1 MPEYSIEEQ
10 YAVMHFMQNVP
21 KMPMLLSKGR
31 YTERFPQR
39 RVRDRKIIFGVAQRL
54 RTTGSVLP
62 KN

>member
-10 YAVMHFMQNVP
+10 YAVMHFMQNAECCP
-21 KMPMLLSKGR
+21 KVGIQNV
-31 YTERFPQR
+31 FPQR
-39 RVRDRKIIFGVAQRL
+39 RVLDRKIIFGVAQRL